1 MGEPA
6 PILVPTDFS
15 ADSEHAFALAKR
27 TAKGFAAPIV
37 LLHVEEG
44 AGAAPATPETL
55 ARREDARAALERA
68 QRDLTASDVRSEVVI
83 RPGDPA
89 SEILEVATSRR
100 VAMIVIAT
108 HGWTAVSA
116 LLLGSV
122 ADRVIRYAT
131 RPVLV
136 VRHPTRGPSPTGS
149 S

>member
-1 MGEPA
+1 MAEAA

-15 ADSEHAFALAKR
+15 ADSEHALEHATRAAQGL
-27 TAKGFAAPIV
+27 AAPIV

-44 AGAAPATPETL
+44 AGAEPDSPATL
-55 ARREDARAALERA
+55 ARRKDARDALART
-68 QRDLTASDVRSEVVI
+68 QRDLAARDVASEVVI

-89 SEILEVATSRR
+89 REILDVAVSWR

-122 ADRVIRYAT
+122 ADRVIRHAT
-131 RPVLV
+131 QPVLV
-136 VRHPTRGPSPTGS
+136 VRHPTRTPGAAPRA
-149 S
+149 